1 MHSIETRLPFIDYQ
15 ALEKALSINMKY
27 KIKDGWTKYI
37 LRKLINNYLPK
48 KVVWRKNKLGFS
60 APENIWINSF
70 SCQMKKEILKSKLLK
85 EISNID
91 KLVLKFD
98 NMNNQLKWRLYN
110 IAIWEKIYDVKLD
123 KND

>member
-1 MHSIETRLPFIDYQ
+1 
-15 ALEKALSINMKY
+15 MKY

-37 LRKLINNYLPK
+37 LRKLINNYLP

-98 NMNNQLKWRLYN
+98 NMNNQLKWRLFIILPFGKKFMMLN
-110 IAIWEKIYDVKLD
+110 
-123 KND
+123 